1 MLQVAKVCLAIAAFA
16 AFVWILLPM
25 YHKHQLQYPVVELFR
40 SENCDKDAHKIV
52 INAETEHYSYSDRYG
67 AAFQVAS
74 LSGGFV

>member
-1 MLQVAKVCLAIAAFA
+1 
-16 AFVWILLPM
+16 M